1 MVSAH
6 GAFTDDT
13 PRSIGGVVL
22 TITALTLIVLFF
34 VRVWVVNTDTEREQL
49 AQARHDAEAE
59 RRRHFAMQA
68 ALEGE
73 MTRLTRDMRE
83 ERARLAKTLLIERE
97 ALAAEFEKNRLQIA
111 TQAFQA
117 GVEMERAGLLEPD
130 APTPQPANLIQFPE
144 QSRAPERERSREH
157 GSVGP

>member
-6 GAFTDDT
+6 GAFTDDM

-34 VRVWVVNTDTEREQL
+34 VRVWVVNTDRERERL
-49 AQARHDAEAE
+49 DRARHDADAE
-59 RRRHFAMQA
+59 QRRFFAMQA
-68 ALEGE
+68 AQESE

-83 ERARLAKTLLIERE
+83 ERAKFAMTMLAERE
-97 ALAAEFEKNRLQIA
+97 ALATEFEKNRLQIA
-111 TQAFQA
+111 TQAFQT
-117 GVEMERAGLLEPD
+117 GVEMERAGLLKPD
-130 APTPQPANLIQFPE
+130 EPTPPPANLIQFPD